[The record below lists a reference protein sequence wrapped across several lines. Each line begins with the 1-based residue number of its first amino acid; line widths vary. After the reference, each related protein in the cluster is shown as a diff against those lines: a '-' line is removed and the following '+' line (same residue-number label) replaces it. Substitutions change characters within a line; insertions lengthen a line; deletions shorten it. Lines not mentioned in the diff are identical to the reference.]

1 MANKFNISELYTW
14 LASYKGLPFPV
25 NIKDYLPYKQ
35 NQWSNRVGLITGKET
50 FANLYG
56 KPVVVPV
63 SIGSVML
70 GSGEEGNISIQPLV
84 MIEGSKTIV
93 ETPIAGASYTSDQRT
108 FFGTVKEFIS
118 INDYRIRIFGAVINP
133 NQKEYPTDQVA
144 VLKHLWSYNGALTFS
159 CEITDDLFSFIVI
172 KNIKFDEL
180 RMSPGVQFYEIQAVS
195 DGTQEVEML
204 RNDNA

>member
-1 MANKFNISELYTW
+1 MINKFNISDFYTW

-35 NQWSNRVGLITGKET
+35 SQWSNRVGLITGKET

-63 SIGSVML
+63 AIGSVML

-93 ETPIAGASYTSDQRT
+93 ETPIAGGSYN
-108 FFGTVKEFIS
+108 GTVKEFIN
-118 INDYRIRIFGAVINP
+118 INDYRLRIFGAVVNP

-144 VLKHLWSYNGALTFS
+144 VLKKLWTFNGAITFS
-159 CEITDDLFSFIVI
+159 CEITDDLFNYIVI
-172 KNIKFDEL
+172 KNIKLDEL

-195 DGTQEVEML
+195 DGTQEVELL
-204 RNDNA
+204 RNDAA